1 MCTSW
6 FGSIHALVLAGQ
18 ERERLFPLGSIQ
30 AEMRCIE
37 TVSANQDQWI
47 QSLADGDIFSCDLN
61 ATSSGVMSCFDA
73 VPTTAPDGAI
83 ISTIE
88 TFGTDIIT
96 LHVVLEGSTSPNAP
110 TQPHTQPR
118 KNSVVRALFP
128 HSQHYRTWTNK
139 QHQLVGSY
147 NRCIP
152 WRGINTHSVAQC
164 HLLET

>member
-1 MCTSW
+1 LRYT
-6 FGSIHALVLAGQ
+6 
-18 ERERLFPLGSIQ
+18 
-30 AEMRCIE
+30 E
-37 TVSANQDQWI
+37 TVSANRDQWI

-96 LHVVLEGSTSPNAP
+96 LHVVLEGSTSPDAP
-110 TQPHTQPR
+110 TQPRTQPR
-118 KNSVVRALFP
+118 KNSVVRCLFP
-128 HSQHYRTWTNK
+128 HSQRHYQTWTK
-139 QHQLVGSY
+139 HQLVGSY

-152 WRGINTHSVAQC
+152 WRGINTHSIAHC